1 MPREKILVISDTHL
15 TKRFDANKFA
25 ILKKLIL
32 ESYKVIINGDFW
44 DSWLTDFDGF
54 LNSQW
59 NGLFPYLI
67 DRNTIYIF
75 GNHDQSHKND
85 ERTNHFSVYSGDNF
99 TIKSG
104 GLAFHF
110 EHGHKILES
119 QDYIGMKI
127 YSKSIKY
134 FDNHDLKL
142 ILRLLDGIKSCG
154 FDLLGPK
161 IMCNSSFAKR
171 RNNILKKHSQ
181 KTWLICGDT
190 HCPEVDNVN
199 KFANSGCIIKNYFSY
214 LIIEDGEVRLGII

>member
-1 MPREKILVISDTHL
+1 MQREKILVISDTHL
-15 TKRFDANKFA
+15 TKRFNKNKFA

-32 ESYKVIINGDFW
+32 ESDKVVINGDFW

-59 NGLFPYLI
+59 NKLFPQLL

-75 GNHDQSHKND
+75 GNHDQSYKND
-85 ERTNHFSVYSGDNF
+85 GRTNHFSVFSGDSF

-104 GLAFHF
+104 GLVFHF

-119 QDYIGMKI
+119 QNHLGMKV
-127 YSKSIKY
+127 YVKSIKY
-134 FDNHDLKL
+134 FEKCNLML
-142 ILRLLDGIKSCG
+142 ILRLLNGLKSCA

-171 RNNILKKHSQ
+171 RNNILKNKSQ
-181 KTWLICGDT
+181 KAWLICGDT
-190 HCPEVDNVN
+190 HCPEVDKVN